1 MLKIKFKLTR
11 FHKNLEIK
19 PHEYQNSI
27 GMGERTL
34 QRRGLIK
41 IIVDPTNEGALEI
54 VYMQINKLCMYVC
67 MYVCIGMLNERWVA
81 HMN

>member
-1 MLKIKFKLTR
+1 M
-11 FHKNLEIK
+11 
-19 PHEYQNSI
+19 
-27 GMGERTL
+27 